1 MAKKQ
6 QIEHVQAIGRLLY
19 DRSMTAIVLRIPLR
33 NDAILRFCHSGG
45 VICRDAQR
53 SRTMNRHCRRPL
65 VLALAGVLVICAT
78 HLVSAAEPATAM
90 ALRSIFNPQRAP
102 ANKTMGLT
110 QRSFIDLLDGSRPRL
125 EIALVVD
132 GTESMGS
139 SLQGI
144 RAAMSEMIQ
153 DLELFKEAQ
162 PAFQLVV
169 FRDIGSE
176 AGEVSFP
183 LTVAGKGFST
193 DREALERAV
202 ENIAPDTGAPY
213 FPELI
218 DKGIYAALS
227 ELEWS
232 TDEQTSRWLLV
243 FGDAPPYDLG
253 FEEEGT
259 QASRRYDTSYLVSLA
274 ERKGIHI
281 NCILCTSRAE
291 EQQAY
296 ESVLEKTRQFM
307 SALSGET
314 GGLMLDLSYDDIRM
328 ALQQA
333 AQKQRVSYSNV
344 GEITDSELRRLRETA
359 EREKSSLADSRR
371 VRLAVLPHLPVQE
384 MSFDPRKKEVIIAAD
399 LREKLRRI
407 PGVEVKS
414 PTAVSRQLPV
424 LIRRGVQNDQLLQ
437 ALATVLNVDYLVWG
451 EVQHDQGVEK
461 YLTTLYQ
468 GSNGARIAEGTAI
481 SNLESAIGD
490 ATGQITRSL
499 ITNVVRT
506 RGDAKLSNVLAGLNA
521 IPGGGNT
528 VLTPVSNVP
537 AAQNGLLA
545 GYDYLE
551 QAMAFLAG
559 DPQASPLLEQAAASL
574 SKAIDTD
581 RDNPLAHL
589 LLANCYFAQ
598 AQILSDQNQPEQAG
612 EKLQQFRAELNRAN
626 RNQSKLDRNE
636 IKSEIKADFAL
647 FGRQGGAAE
656 AIELYESLTKSS
668 GQPDDKIN
676 LESAL
681 RAHWMLAGIYSGDW
695 GVDPSL
701 RDPEKARDHLARIL
715 AHWPD
720 SHQAEIIRR
729 DLRWDSAEGK
739 NSLESIPRRHEALF
753 Q

>member
-1 MAKKQ
+1 MMNRPSR
-6 QIEHVQAIGRLLY
+6 RLL
-19 DRSMTAIVLRIPLR
+19 VL
-33 NDAILRFCHSGG
+33 
-45 VICRDAQR
+45 V
-53 SRTMNRHCRRPL
+53 
-65 VLALAGVLVICAT
+65 LAGVLVIFANQM
-78 HLVSAAEPATAM
+78 LVADEPATAM

-110 QRSFIDLLDGSRPRL
+110 QRSFIDLVDSSRPRL

-132 GTESMGS
+132 GTESMAN

-162 PAFQLVV
+162 PAFQLIV
-169 FRDIGSE
+169 FRDVGSPS
-176 AGEVSFP
+176 GEVSFP

-202 ENIAPDTGAPY
+202 ENIVADTGAPY

-253 FEEEGT
+253 FEEVNT
-259 QASRRYDTSYLVSLA
+259 KASRRYDTSYLASLA
-274 ERKGIHI
+274 EQKGIHI
-281 NCILCTSRAE
+281 NCILCTSRDE

-307 SALSGET
+307 SVLSSET
-314 GGLMLDLSYDDIRM
+314 DGLMLDLSYADIRT

-333 AQKQRVSYSNV
+333 AQKQRVSYSSV
-344 GEITDSELRRLRETA
+344 GQITDEELRQLREAA
-359 EREKSSLADSRR
+359 EREKSSLAASRR
-371 VRLAVLPHLPVQE
+371 VRLAVLPHLPIEQ
-384 MSFDPRKKEVIIAAD
+384 MSFDPRKREVIVATD

-414 PTAVSRQLPV
+414 PTAVGRQLPV
-424 LIRRGVQNDQLLQ
+424 LIRRGVQDDQLLQ
-437 ALATVLNVDYLVWG
+437 ALATVLNVDYVVWG
-451 EVQHDQGVEK
+451 VVQNDQGVEK
-461 YLTTLYQ
+461 YLTSIYQ
-468 GSNGARIAEGTAI
+468 GSTGAKIAEGTAI

-499 ITNVVRT
+499 ITNVMRA
-506 RGDAKLSNVLAGLNA
+506 RGDAKLTNAFASLNV
-521 IPGGGNT
+521 IPGGGNM
-528 VLTPVSNVP
+528 VLTPVSNTP
-537 AAQNGLLA
+537 AAENGLLA
-545 GYDYLE
+545 GYEYLE
-551 QAMAFLAG
+551 QATAYLAG
-559 DPQASPLLEQAAASL
+559 DRQASPLLERAAASL
-574 SKAIDTD
+574 SDAIASD

-598 AQILSDQNQPEQAG
+598 AQILSDQNQTEQAA
-612 EKLQQFRAELNRAN
+612 EKMQQFRAELNRAN
-626 RNQSKLDRNE
+626 RNQSKLNRDDLKN
-636 IKSEIKADFAL
+636 EIKADFAL

-668 GQPDDKIN
+668 GQPDDKIS

-695 GVDPSL
+695 GVDAAL
-701 RDPEKARDHLARIL
+701 RDPEEARSHLASIL

-729 DLRWDSAEGK
+729 DLRWDPAVGK
-739 NSLESIPRRHEALF
+739 NRLESVPRRHEALF
-753 Q
+753 D

>member
-1 MAKKQ
+1 MN
-6 QIEHVQAIGRLLY
+6 RPSRCLLL
-19 DRSMTAIVLRIPLR
+19 IVLTGL
-33 NDAILRFCHSGG
+33 
-45 VICRDAQR
+45 
-53 SRTMNRHCRRPL
+53 L
-65 VLALAGVLVICAT
+65 VAAVPQLLV
-78 HLVSAAEPATAM
+78 AAEPATAL

-102 ANKTMGLT
+102 ANRTMGLT
-110 QRSFIDLLDGSRPRL
+110 QRSFIDLLDNSRPRL

-169 FRDIGSE
+169 FRDTGSP

-183 LTVAGKGFST
+183 LAVAGKAFTT

-202 ENIAPDTGAPY
+202 ENITADSGAPY

-218 DKGIYAALS
+218 DQGVYAALS

-253 FEEEGT
+253 FEEQGT
-259 QASRRYDTSYLVSLA
+259 RAGRRYDTSYLVSLA
-274 ERKGIHI
+274 ERKGIHV
-281 NCILCTSRAE
+281 NCILCTSREE
-291 EQQAY
+291 EQEAY
-296 ESVLEKTRQFM
+296 ESVLDKTRQFM
-307 SALSGET
+307 SLLASET
-314 GGLMLDLSYDDIRM
+314 GGLMLDLSYADIRT

-333 AQKQRVSYSNV
+333 AQKQRVSYSDV
-344 GEITDSELRRLRETA
+344 GQITDAELRQLREKA
-359 EREKSSLADSRR
+359 ERDKSSVAQSRR
-371 VRLAVLPHLPVQE
+371 VRLAVLPHLPIDQ
-384 MSFDPRKKEVIIAAD
+384 MSFDPRKREVIVATD

-424 LIRRGVQNDQLLQ
+424 LIRRGIKDDRLLQ
-437 ALATVLNVDYLVWG
+437 ALATVLNVDYLLWG
-451 EVQHDQGVEK
+451 KVEHDQGVEK
-461 YLTTLYQ
+461 YLTTIYQ
-468 GSNGARIAEGTAI
+468 GSTGAKIAEGTGI
-481 SNLESAIGD
+481 SNVESAIGD

-499 ITNVVRT
+499 ITNVLRA
-506 RGDAKLSNVLAGLNA
+506 RSDASLTTAFASLNT
-521 IPGGGNT
+521 IPGGGNL
-528 VLTPVSNVP
+528 VLTPVSNAP
-537 AAQNGLLA
+537 AAESGLLA
-545 GYDYLE
+545 GYEYLE
-551 QAMAFLAG
+551 QATAFLAG
-559 DPQASPLLEQAAASL
+559 DPQAASLLEKAADSL
-574 SKAIDTD
+574 SDAIAND

-598 AQILSDQNQPEQAG
+598 AQILSDQNQAEPAG
-612 EKLQQFRAELNRAN
+612 EKMQQFRAALNRAN
-626 RNQSKLDRNE
+626 RNQSKLERDELKN
-636 IKSEIKADFAL
+636 EIKADYAL

-656 AIELYESLTKSS
+656 AIELYESLTGAA
-668 GQPDDKIN
+668 GQPDDKIS
-676 LESAL
+676 LETAL

-695 GVDPSL
+695 GVDPAL
-701 RDPEKARDHLARIL
+701 RDSEEARSHLASIL

-720 SHQAEIIRR
+720 SPQAEILRR
-729 DLRWDSAEGK
+729 DLRWDPAHGK
-739 NSLESIPRRHEALF
+739 NRLESIPRRHEALF